1 MSSSNDRQI
10 ANSPRRRRPSRVAF
24 AAAVATLALAA
35 SLAAMAM
42 AAGSAT
48 TVSSTSSSKLAE
60 RIVINS
66 RGRTLYVLTPET
78 THHLL
83 CKSSACFA
91 VWPPLTVSSTK
102 VKLKAGS
109 GVNGKL
115 GILRRSNGMLQV
127 TLRGLPLYTYAG
139 DSSAGQTNGQGI
151 RSFGG
156 VWHAMTASAGTSSA
170 QSAPTSS
177 APSSSG
183 SSGGYNEPTT
193 GAAPTTTTPTSTT
206 PTTTTPTYPS
216 TPPSKEEPAW

>member
-1 MSSSNDRQI
+1 MSSPNDTQI
-10 ANSPRRRRPSRVAF
+10 VNSPRRRRPSRVAI
-24 AAAVATLALAA
+24 AAAMATLAAA

-42 AAGSAT
+42 AASSAPI
-48 TVSSTSSSKLAE
+48 VSSASSSKLGE

-83 CKSSACFA
+83 CKTTACFG
-91 VWPPLTVSSTK
+91 VWPPLTVSSSK

-109 GVNGKL
+109 GVSGTL

-139 DSSAGQTNGQGI
+139 DSSSGQTNGQDLH
-151 RSFGG
+151 SFGG

-170 QSAPTSS
+170 HSAPT
-177 APSSSG
+177 
-183 SSGGYNEPTT
+183 
-193 GAAPTTTTPTSTT
+193 TSTT
-206 PTTTTPTYPS
+206 PTTPTPA
-216 TPPSKEEPAW
+216 KEEGW